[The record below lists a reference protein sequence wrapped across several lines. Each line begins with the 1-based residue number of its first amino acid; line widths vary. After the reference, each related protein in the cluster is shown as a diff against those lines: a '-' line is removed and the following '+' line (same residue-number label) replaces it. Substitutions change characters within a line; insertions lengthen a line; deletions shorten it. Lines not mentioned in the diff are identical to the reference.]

1 MFFLTQLDGSLRSFS
16 LDLGALELE
25 ATFWTSVNLAGL
37 PPCLG
42 AYSSPPTT
50 AAGSVTTTPQR
61 PGEMPR
67 DFCWDLDG
75 FGDAFGGTSM
85 MIRDDFGFKHAETWE
100 VSEISSFKHPPQK
113 ILYHL
118 PIPICPEIRYF
129 NLKENPLSK
138 PSKEAYHEPT
148 FPMDSDVSFF
158 NVKFYLSN
166 WFVLFANFCLLEF
179 TTAVT

>member
-1 MFFLTQLDGSLRSFS
+1 MTQLDGSLRSFS

-25 ATFWTSVNLAGL
+25 ATFLTSVNLAGL

-85 MIRDDFGFKHAETWE
+85 MIRDDFGFKHAETRE

-113 ILYHL
+113 ILYHVGGFWML
-118 PIPICPEIRYF
+118 AFPICPF
-129 NLKENPLSK
+129 
-138 PSKEAYHEPT
+138 
-148 FPMDSDVSFF
+148 
-158 NVKFYLSN
+158 
-166 WFVLFANFCLLEF
+166 LFAQKSVIL
-179 TTAVT
+179 A